1 MVVITPSNTL
11 GEVSRYDVMTV
22 NDGDMGDYQEEG
34 CGGEDGMKKVCLPPS
49 CFLLV
54 SLFREETVIFHEP
67 VGAEYD
73 AYPESDDARGDCDD

>member
-1 MVVITPSNTL
+1 
-11 GEVSRYDVMTV
+11 MTV

-34 CGGEDGMKKVCLPPS
+34 RGGEDGMKKVCLPPS

-73 AYPESDDARGDCDD
+73 AYPESDDAHGDSSDEIGDHCFTPVQFNEPSGM